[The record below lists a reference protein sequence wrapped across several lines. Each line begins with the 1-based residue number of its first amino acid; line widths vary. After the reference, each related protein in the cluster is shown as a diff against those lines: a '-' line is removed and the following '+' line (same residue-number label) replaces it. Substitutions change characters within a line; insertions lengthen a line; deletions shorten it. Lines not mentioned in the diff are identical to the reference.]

1 MSFIMISRILPE
13 GTVSCYLNVDT
24 IIWFQDVDGK
34 CHIMTVDAH
43 GIESQDNSDQIRR
56 LIKDAG

>member
-13 GTVSCYLNVDT
+13 GTVSCYLNVDA

-43 GIESQDNSDQIRR
+43 VIESQDSSDQIRK